1 MKEETYTEVLCGASE
16 ELLHALNDTP
26 QRYIPTNIQGCMMDL
41 RRALESKR
49 AEKMTITSEKIE
61 DEAGELV
68 DELNGISGNMPAYI
82 IRYVRN
88 LHTIIA
94 KRGLAS

>member
-1 MKEETYTEVLCGASE
+1 MKEDTYTEVLCGASE

-49 AEKMTITSEKIE
+49 AEKIE

-68 DELNGISGNMPAYI
+68 DELNGISGNMPVYI